1 MTETEVTAEA
11 PAEAPPK
18 RLSYQEQKRQKA
30 AEEARI
36 KEILEQQEKTRL
48 AVEETKK
55 KVANLRDQNSKIKQ
69 SAEDMMDRVEEV
81 EQKIDDVYGQ
91 KHQEATA
98 KLFGQILT
106 SKLEY
111 DYTYGKKLNYFD
123 GVPNV
128 MRPKVVKRERNTS
141 MDKLKKQ
148 MLYLKEQD
156 ARGFYVEDDKQ
167 EVSQEMAEEKKRE
180 AAKHEEERSK
190 TWK

>member
-1 MTETEVTAEA
+1 MTETEATAEA

-36 KEILEQQEKTRL
+36 REILEQQEKTRL

-91 KHQEATA
+91 KHQEATS
-98 KLFGQILT
+98 KLFGQILVA
-106 SKLEY
+106 KLQY
-111 DYTYGKKLNYFD
+111 DYTYGKSLNYFD

-128 MRPKVVKRERNTS
+128 MRLKVLKMEKTTS
-141 MDKLKKQ
+141 MDKLKRR

-156 ARGFYVEDDKQ
+156 TRGFYVEDDKKELTQ
-167 EVSQEMAEEKKRE
+167 EIEEKKKAE
-180 AAKHEEERSK
+180 AAKRQEERANA
-190 TWK
+190 WK